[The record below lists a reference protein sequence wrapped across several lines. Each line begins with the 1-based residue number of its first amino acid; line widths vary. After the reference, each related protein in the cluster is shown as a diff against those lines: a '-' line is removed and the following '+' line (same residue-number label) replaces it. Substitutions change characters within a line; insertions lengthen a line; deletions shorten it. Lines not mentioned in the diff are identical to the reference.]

1 MVSLMRKSVLIIGAV
16 LVILLVFAAIGLSN
30 HEKSQTNTNS
40 TEIQTISQNGVVIKF
55 PSDWIVAKA
64 MSSDSII
71 AITDLKSIDKGS
83 NMGSVSVNVERRS
96 LEEDTI
102 DSLFNKTYSTLLS
115 NETNEVMSLGNST
128 AFPEENA
135 LEADYISDLDSE
147 PKQHKAIW
155 VQRNDQVYVILCTAP
170 ANDYINQEKY
180 FNFILSNIRLN

>member
-1 MVSLMRKSVLIIGAV
+1 MVSLMRKSVLIIGVV

-102 DSLFNKTYSTLLS
+102 DSLFNS
-115 NETNEVMSLGNST
+115 
-128 AFPEENA
+128 A
-135 LEADYISDLDSE
+135 
-147 PKQHKAIW
+147 
-155 VQRNDQVYVILCTAP
+155 
-170 ANDYINQEKY
+170 
-180 FNFILSNIRLN
+180 